1 MSEKE
6 YQNADY
12 EVIGMVNRKAGQL
25 PRKSLTFIPT
35 ERAERVEA
43 LDRRIRQFRKIAPYV
58 GAVLIAAIS
67 MMIGR
72 MM

>member
-43 LDRRIRQFRKIAPYV
+43 LDRRIQQFRKVAPYV
-58 GAVLIAAIS
+58 CAALIAIIS